1 MVEKAEKG
9 SDESLSTK
17 PKFNKVLIALF
28 AFLGLFC
35 VAMITIFVMLIKMQ
49 SNVPQDS
56 PAPEASSATEP
67 ERVVVKPQTEEKAG
81 EAKAEKTSEKPKKAI
96 DEKSKPQFYKLKPVM
111 VVNITSADKSRF
123 LQIDVELMTRSSGSL
138 ENIEAF
144 APLIRN
150 DLITLFSTQRYEDI
164 ITLDGK
170 ELLRKKAL
178 ETVQKIMKQNTGD
191 PTVEQV
197 LFTNFVS
204 Q

>member
-1 MVEKAEKG
+1 MVEKAERDN
-9 SDESLSTK
+9 DESLSKK
-17 PKFNKVLIALF
+17 PKFNKVLIVLF

-35 VAMITIFVMLIKMQ
+35 VAMIMTFVMLIKMQ
-49 SNVPQDS
+49 TSAPQDS
-56 PAPEASSATEP
+56 PQDLSSANDP
-67 ERVVVKPQTEEKAG
+67 ERVVVKPEEKK
-81 EAKAEKTSEKPKKAI
+81 EETAKSEKTSEKPKKVI
-96 DEKSKPQFYKLKPVM
+96 DEKNKPQFYKLKPVM

-123 LQIDVELMTRSSGSL
+123 LQIDVELMTRSSASL

-150 DLITLFSTQRYEDI
+150 DLITLFSTQRYEDV
-164 ITLDGK
+164 ITLEGK